1 MDMKRYNP
9 ANWYWIVG
17 GDETKAFSSAV
28 GNFVPADGA
37 AFLEWKADGTL
48 PSRIASEVELGEVL
62 ADARVRP
69 ARAAVLDAYKGQ
81 HAKRMTDE
89 VQTKALLWC
98 INEIR
103 TLKGEAPLTT
113 GAAIRAFL
121 KELM

>member
-1 MDMKRYNP
+1 MKNYNP
-9 ANWYWIVG
+9 SNWYWIVA
-17 GDETKAFSSAV
+17 GDESRVFSSAT
-28 GNFVPADGA
+28 GNYVPATDPTYLAWRADGA
-37 AFLEWKADGTL
+37 MPT
-48 PSRIASEVELGEVL
+48 RILNETELGEVL

-69 ARAAVLDAYKGQ
+69 QRAAVLDAYKGQ

>member
-1 MDMKRYNP
+1 MKTYDP

-17 GDETKAFSSAV
+17 GNEAQVFSSAV
-28 GNFVPADGA
+28 GNYVPADNA
-37 AFLEWKADGTL
+37 TFIAWKADGTT
-48 PSRIASEVELGEVL
+48 PTRIVSEAELGEVL

-69 ARAAVLDAYKGQ
+69 QRAAVLDAYKGQ

-98 INEIR
+98 INEIL
-103 TLKGEAPLTT
+103 TLKGSAALTK
-113 GAAIRAFL
+113 GADIRAFL

>member
-1 MDMKRYNP
+1 MKNYNP
-9 ANWYWIVG
+9 ANWYWVVG
-17 GDETKAFSSAV
+17 GDEAQVFSSAT
-28 GNFVPADGA
+28 GNYVPATDPTYLA
-37 AFLEWKADGTL
+37 WRADGTM
-48 PSRIASEVELGEVL
+48 PTRILNETELGEVL
-62 ADARVRP
+62 ANARVRP
-69 ARAAVLDAYKGQ
+69 QRAAVLDAYKGQ

-89 VQTKALLWC
+89 VQTKALLWA